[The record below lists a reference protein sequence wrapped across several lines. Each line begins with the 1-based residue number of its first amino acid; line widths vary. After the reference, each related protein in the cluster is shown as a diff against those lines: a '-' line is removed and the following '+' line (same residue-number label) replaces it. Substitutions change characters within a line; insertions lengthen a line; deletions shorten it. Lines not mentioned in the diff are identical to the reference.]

1 MWCKQLACLQ
11 AAATMPCLC
20 TQHAPSEGVSGLKA
34 SFVCLQAL
42 LRRTALPQSAWTG
55 PTLTALWPLCPWM
68 KGMRV
73 WPPHLGRTTR
83 PEWVRCRTELL
94 PSRIRTWTKPSLLSG
109 EGGSILHA
117 WSCLCR
123 HMMATGC
130 SAYRRVQCLTVW
142 LWSML
147 GLYVYVQ
154 CMQVQIGA
162 LFSIHPWC
170 SICGARHGVHACIR
184 GAAAPEVPPLAAA
197 ALRRLGLRIM
207 LLSANVC
214 SDGRQANSQHS
225 TADKHGGLSSS
236 TLTCL

>member
-1 MWCKQLACLQ
+1 MPMPFLPCSDQASKQGSGSCAVAASNSQPLEMFLMWCKQLACLQ

-94 PSRIRTWTKPSLLSG
+94 PSRIRMWTKPSLLSG
-109 EGGSILHA
+109 EGGSTSHA

-130 SAYRRVQCLTVW
+130 SAYRRVQCLTVEHAGP
-142 LWSML
+142 LCL
-147 GLYVYVQ
+147 
-154 CMQVQIGA
+154 CA
-162 LFSIHPWC
+162 
-170 SICGARHGVHACIR
+170 VHAGADWCIIQHT
-184 GAAAPEVPPLAAA
+184 PL
-197 ALRRLGLRIM
+197 
-207 LLSANVC
+207 V
-214 SDGRQANSQHS
+214 QHMWC
-225 TADKHGGLSSS
+225 K
-236 TLTCL
+236 